1 VQWAEI
7 KALLLS
13 AGKAR
18 LTGEPV
24 TGIVSRSTAG
34 PGAGGAGSVF
44 FSTGGRRVRLTVDE
58 SGPVT
63 IGHNGSGVAVLS
75 LDGIILHGTLEPAP
89 LHCPGQAYITVSEGC
104 IYHCR
109 YCEVPLHEGKRK
121 TIQEIVG
128 LIDDNIDDINAI
140 SITSGVL
147 SDPEEEEEYVIRVI
161 KALKKFNIPI
171 GVSIYPT
178 GRTAARLHELGV
190 SEVKFNLEAATGR
203 IFSIMCPGTDRELI
217 MDELVQS
224 VALFGKGKVFSNII
238 TGLGETDEELESCVR
253 ELASKGI
260 IPVLRPLS
268 PSGELKG
275 QQRPSASRL
284 IRIFRMH
291 TRVLREE
298 GLDPA
303 GALTMCS
310 ACTGC
315 DLVPGRDDVI

>member
-1 VQWAEI
+1 MQWAEI

-34 PGAGGAGSVF
+34 PGAGGPGSVF
-44 FSTGGRRVRLTVDE
+44 FSTGGRRVRLAVDE

-63 IGHNGSGVAVLS
+63 IEHKGSGVAVLS
-75 LDGIILHGTLEPAP
+75 TGGITLHGKLEPAP

-104 IYHCR
+104 IYHCK
-109 YCEVPLHEGKRK
+109 YCGVPLHKGRRK
-121 TIQEIVG
+121 TIPEIVG

-140 SITSGVL
+140 SLTSGVL

-161 KALKKFNIPI
+161 KALKKFALPI

-238 TGLGETDEELESCVR
+238 IGLGETDEDLESCVR
-253 ELASKGI
+253 DLASRGI

-275 QQRPSASRL
+275 LKRPSASRL
-284 IRIFRMH
+284 TGIFRMH
-291 TRVLREE
+291 TRVLREA

-303 GALTMCS
+303 VARTMCS

-315 DLVPGRDDVI
+315 DLVPGRDDAI

>member
-1 VQWAEI
+1 MQWAEI
-7 KALLLS
+7 KAQLLS

-18 LTGEPV
+18 LTGDPV

-34 PGAGGAGSVF
+34 PGAGGPGSVF

-63 IGHNGSGVAVLS
+63 IEHKGSGVAVLS
-75 LDGIILHGTLEPAP
+75 AGGILLHGMLEPAP

-109 YCEVPLHEGKRK
+109 FCEVPLHNSRRK
-121 TIQEIVG
+121 TLPEIMD
-128 LIDDNIDDINAI
+128 LIDNNIDDINAI
-140 SITSGVL
+140 SLTSGVL
-147 SDPEEEEEYVIRVI
+147 SDPEEEEKYVITVV
-161 KALKKFNIPI
+161 KALKKFNLPI

-178 GRTAARLHELGV
+178 GRTATRLHDLGI

-224 VALFGKGKVFSNII
+224 VKLFGRGHVFSNVII
-238 TGLGETDEELESCVR
+238 GLGETDEELEGCVR

-260 IPVLRPLS
+260 IAVLRPLS
-268 PSGELKG
+268 PSGELKEMA
-275 QQRPSASRL
+275 RPSASRL
-284 IRIFRMH
+284 IAIFRMH
-291 TRVLREE
+291 ARVLREE
-298 GLDPA
+298 GLNPA
-303 GALTMCS
+303 EARTMCS

>member
-1 VQWAEI
+1 MQWAEI

-13 AGKAR
+13 AGNAR

-24 TGIVSRSTAG
+24 TGILSRSTAG
-34 PGAGGAGSVF
+34 PGAGGPGSVF

-58 SGPVT
+58 SAPVT
-63 IGHNGSGVAVLS
+63 IEHKGSGVAVLS
-75 LDGIILHGTLEPAP
+75 TDGITLPGKLEPAP
-89 LHCPGQAYITVSEGC
+89 LHCPGQAYITVSGGC
-104 IYHCR
+104 IYHCK

-121 TIQEIVG
+121 TVQEIEG
-128 LIDDNIDDINAI
+128 MIRDNIDCINAI
-140 SITSGVL
+140 SLTSGVL
-147 SDPEEEEEYVIRVI
+147 SDPEEEEEYVISVV
-161 KALKKFNIPI
+161 KALKKFDIPV

-203 IFSIMCPGTDRELI
+203 IFSVMCPGTDRELI

-224 VALFGKGKVFSNII
+224 AALFGKGKVFSNII
-238 TGLGETDEELESCVR
+238 IGLGETDEELECCVR

-275 QQRPSASRL
+275 RKRPSASRL

-291 TRVLREE
+291 SRVLLEE

-315 DLVPGRDDVI
+315 DLVPGRDDAI